1 LLILLALGGTLVLAG
16 QARTPRGGPS
26 GGGSST
32 QADAQQHQLGDD
44 QLARI
49 SVELTPSVARR
60 VERVREL
67 RFEQLP
73 KPEVVTSEFLNRLG
87 IRELERQSGRLGLG
101 SDDAVGRITG
111 LLEPGEELE
120 AAYTSTGDLAAAAYD
135 PKTKRLYVVS
145 DAVVANR
152 ALVQFVLAH
161 ELDHALEDQ
170 HFGLSG
176 GGKLSDD
183 AGLAEQALVEGSA
196 TSVMT
201 DFAVRYLDPLALL
214 AASGTIDSGTGDV
227 PKAFVDQLTWS
238 YLGGARFIGALRE
251 LAGGWKLVDYALE
264 TRPPATSE
272 QILHPRK
279 YVRDELPSAVRIDS
293 AELRDGGWRLADRN
307 VFGELP
313 TSYLL
318 RVGVDPEQAKA
329 AAAGW
334 NGDRYELWR
343 RDLAPGACEYPCRSD
358 FVLVARWSWD
368 TGRDRRQFGRAATAY
383 IEDGLAGESL
393 KQGVWRIEDGFVALS
408 SEGPDTTLAFA
419 PDPDQARAI
428 AAAPTARVGR

>member
-1 LLILLALGGTLVLAG
+1 LLILLALGGTLVFAG
-16 QARTPRGGPS
+16 RGRTAPSAEAR
-26 GGGSST
+26 
-32 QADAQQHQLGDD
+32 AQQRQLGPDE
-44 QLARI
+44 LARI
-49 SVELTPSVARR
+49 SVALTPSVARR
-60 VERVREL
+60 VEKVREL

-73 KPEVVTSEFLNRLG
+73 KPEVVTSGFLNRLG
-87 IRELERQSGRLGLG
+87 VRELERQSGRLGLG
-101 SDDAVGRITG
+101 ADDAVGRITG
-111 LLEPGEELE
+111 LLEPGEKLA

-176 GGKLSDD
+176 GPQRSDD
-183 AGLAEQALVEGSA
+183 AALAEQALVEGSA
-196 TSVMT
+196 TSLMT

-214 AASGTIDSGTGDV
+214 AAAETIDSGTGDV

-251 LAGGWKLVDYALE
+251 LAGSWKLVDYALE

-279 YVRDELPSAVRIDS
+279 YVRDELPAPVRIDG
-293 AELRDGGWRLADRN
+293 AELRGSGWHLADRN

-318 RVGVDPEQAKA
+318 RVGVDPERAKEA
-329 AAAGW
+329 SAGW

-358 FVLVARWSWD
+358 FVLVARWNWD
-368 TGRDRRQFGRAATAY
+368 SGRARRQFDRAATAY
-383 IEDGLAGESL
+383 VEDGLAGESL
-393 KQGVWRIEDGFVALS
+393 TEGVWRIEDGFVALS
-408 SEGPDTTLAFA
+408 WEGRDATLVFA
-419 PDPDQARAI
+419 PDADQARSI
-428 AAAPTARVGR
+428 AAAPTAQVRR